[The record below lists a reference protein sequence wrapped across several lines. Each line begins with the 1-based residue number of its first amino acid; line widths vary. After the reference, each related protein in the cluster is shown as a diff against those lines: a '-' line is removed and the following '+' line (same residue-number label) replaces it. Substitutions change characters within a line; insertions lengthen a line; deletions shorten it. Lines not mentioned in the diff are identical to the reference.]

1 MLIIKSS
8 LFQNVCVAFQG
19 DLKETDLKF
28 TARVA
33 EKISLGREK
42 KKDKVLIDDYGKT
55 TCTRKQENSKL
66 RRCLTKANG

>member
-8 LFQNVCVAFQG
+8 LFQNVYVAFQG

-42 KKDKVLIDDYGKT
+42 KTD
-55 TCTRKQENSKL
+55 
-66 RRCLTKANG
+66 

>member
-28 TARVA
+28 TAKVA
-33 EKISLGREK
+33 EKISLGREREK
-42 KKDKVLIDDYGKT
+42 IVLSDDYGKT
-55 TCTRKQENSKL
+55 TCTRKQENSKF
-66 RRCLTKANG
+66 RRCLTKANGS